1 MYLVD
6 TFVPQI
12 HIVAVVVAAPV
23 FVVAVKTFN
32 VQENYLIFQHIDTD
46 AHTHTHTHRWEEG
59 ESERHR
65 VVCCQRIGAALS
77 FSLSPSLSLMMMMIV
92 CFLATLF
99 SFLRVVAAVVHIF
112 VVRFKLII
120 CLCIECRALILAI
133 LFHIARV
140 CVYMCMYVRV

>member
-1 MYLVD
+1 M
-6 TFVPQI
+6 
-12 HIVAVVVAAPV
+12 HV

-46 AHTHTHTHRWEEG
+46 AHTHTEK
-59 ESERHR
+59 ERE
-65 VVCCQRIGAALS
+65 VKIQRRLLPANWRCSLAFPLS
-77 FSLSPSLSLMMMMIV
+77 VALSLMMMMIV

-140 CVYMCMYVRV
+140 CKSVCV

>member
-1 MYLVD
+1 MRG
-6 TFVPQI
+6 TESF
-12 HIVAVVVAAPV
+12 AA
-23 FVVAVKTFN
+23 
-32 VQENYLIFQHIDTD
+32 
-46 AHTHTHTHRWEEG
+46 
-59 ESERHR
+59 SEL
-65 VVCCQRIGAALS
+65 ALRS
-77 FSLSPSLSLMMMMIV
+77 RSLSLSLSLMMMMIV

-140 CVYMCMYVRV
+140 CARVCVCESVMSMW

>member
-1 MYLVD
+1 
-6 TFVPQI
+6 
-12 HIVAVVVAAPV
+12 
-23 FVVAVKTFN
+23 
-32 VQENYLIFQHIDTD
+32 
-46 AHTHTHTHRWEEG
+46 
-59 ESERHR
+59 
-65 VVCCQRIGAALS
+65 
-77 FSLSPSLSLMMMMIV
+77 MMMMIV

-140 CVYMCMYVRV
+140 CESVCVYVCMYVGVCVPV

>member
-12 HIVAVVVAAPV
+12 HIVALVVAAPV

-46 AHTHTHTHRWEEG
+46 AYTHTQRQR
-59 ESERHR
+59 ERGR
-65 VVCCQRIGAALS
+65 VGRRERQSRLLPANWRC
-77 FSLSPSLSLMMMMIV
+77 SLVLPLSLSLMMMMIV

-99 SFLRVVAAVVHIF
+99 SFLRVVAAAVHIF

-140 CVYMCMYVRV
+140 CKSVCVLYM

>member
-1 MYLVD
+1 MCRRY
-6 TFVPQI
+6 I
-12 HIVAVVVAAPV
+12 AVAVSVAAPV

-46 AHTHTHTHRWEEG
+46 AHTHTEREKKQERGTEAFAA
-59 ESERHR
+59 SEL
-65 VVCCQRIGAALS
+65 ALL
-77 FSLSPSLSLMMMMIV
+77 SLSLPLSLMMMMIV

-140 CVYMCMYVRV
+140 CESVYVCV